1 MSDSQIQVVD
11 AQTEDNL
18 TGIVIEGN
26 PYLYWLRVYKAL
38 GLTPNHARKVIERLE
53 EGTHFISFSRTDFK
67 EKYPT
72 VYKSYTVID
81 TRASSVIFLTPEGYN
96 RAIMEISTGYMDDPV
111 VAAAIDQ
118 KKDEIAN
125 IYTRYQS
132 GEVLS
137 KAMDDKPALPGEAHL
152 EYAPVA
158 VVLKDQLAIADLM
171 IARNVEPAIAHN
183 IAFSNTEEI
192 THCGDVLTPWRPLIQ
207 ADPFLS
213 EPALL
218 TPRDIG
224 MELGGMSA
232 ISINKIL
239 VKLGFQKK
247 IGSEWTPTQSGKIY
261 AKFVPQEIQHNRG
274 VMRHMQL
281 KWVPAV
287 VEKIREKMFY
297 EEKGQTGLFLGEISV

>member
-1 MSDSQIQVVD
+1 M
-11 AQTEDNL
+11 
-18 TGIVIEGN
+18 
-26 PYLYWLRVYKAL
+26 
-38 GLTPNHARKVIERLE
+38 
-53 EGTHFISFSRTDFK
+53 
-67 EKYPT
+67 
-72 VYKSYTVID
+72 
-81 TRASSVIFLTPEGYN
+81 
-96 RAIMEISTGYMDDPV
+96 
-111 VAAAIDQ
+111 
-118 KKDEIAN
+118 
-125 IYTRYQS
+125 
-132 GEVLS
+132 
-137 KAMDDKPALPGEAHL
+137 
-152 EYAPVA
+152 
-158 VVLKDQLAIADLM
+158 
-171 IARNVEPAIAHN
+171 
-183 IAFSNTEEI
+183 AFHVTEEI
-192 THCGDVLTPWRPLIQ
+192 THCGDALTPWRPLIQ

-274 VMRHMQL
+274 IMRHMQL

-297 EEKGQTGLFLGEISV
+297 EQKGQTGLFLGEVGV

>member
-1 MSDSQIQVVD
+1 MSDSKIEVIT

-18 TGIVIEGN
+18 TGLVIDGK
-26 PYLYWLRVYKAL
+26 PHLYWLRVYKAL
-38 GLTPNHARKVIERLE
+38 GIRKEHAPKIISRLTEGVHYRK
-53 EGTHFISFSRTDFK
+53 FSNAEFSLLF
-67 EKYPT
+67 PT
-72 VYKSYTVID
+72 VAKTATVYSSAKSFVFIT
-81 TRASSVIFLTPEGYN
+81 AEGYN
-96 RAIMEISTGYMDDPV
+96 RAIIEISTGHMNDSV
-111 VAAAIDQ
+111 TAAAIDR

-125 IYTRYQS
+125 IYTRYQQ

-137 KAMDDKPALPGEAHL
+137 KATEHPALPGGTPEV
-152 EYAPVA
+152 YAPVA

-297 EEKGQTGLFLGEISV
+297 EEKGHTGLFLGEIGV